1 MVFSMSVE
9 AGIQVKPIGWGWG
22 ATAHSPSLPRL
33 CSSQLC
39 GTAEEKG
46 TKESAFSL
54 HLFNSL
60 GKSESAA
67 EAWLESETTSPFVHG
82 VSLALTLVGRTM
94 EEGFLVTGFSDN
106 LCCQVRIRNQWPHNW
121 NQTIPNTPFVRGFG
135 TRCTSHLCPADGA
148 IASPRWSGYLL

>member
-1 MVFSMSVE
+1 MVFSLSVE
-9 AGIQVKPIGWGWG
+9 AGIQVKPIWGWGWG

-46 TKESAFSL
+46 MKESAFSL

-60 GKSESAA
+60 GKSA

-106 LCCQVRIRNQWPHNW
+106 LCCQVRIRNSGHTLGTGFQ
-121 NQTIPNTPFVRGFG
+121 ILPF
-135 TRCTSHLCPADGA
+135 
-148 IASPRWSGYLL
+148 SGVSGRDALPIYVQQMVL